1 MHLAV
6 ILKSWF
12 MTDRPELLFI
22 AFLRLAKRSSSCKH
36 ARETKNSA
44 RIKAAPQI
52 ALWKGACCGAVLF
65 SGYLSDAR
73 GDHNEYQQGSQ
84 KAQRELDKEVGR
96 STVLSHKI
104 DLYVGRI
111 PSFPAGKQ
119 CNREAAQ
126 RHHDVRAEPVEEV
139 EDDAVENLDLTPYAE
154 GKCRDATQKC
164 QAYVAQNRSG
174 DALHVPFVLQISDT
188 DFQKRNGTRQ
198 RTR

>member
-1 MHLAV
+1 MCLCVTVSYTHLDV
-6 ILKSWF
+6 Y
-12 MTDRPELLFI
+12 
-22 AFLRLAKRSSSCKH
+22 KR
-36 ARETKNSA
+36 
-44 RIKAAPQI
+44 Q
-52 ALWKGACCGAVLF
+52 

-84 KAQRELDKEVGR
+84 KAQRELDKGVGR

-139 EDDAVENLDLTPYAE
+139 EDDAVENLDLTPYEMCIRDRLQAGQKLPKSRPGRADRFC
-154 GKCRDATQKC
+154 GKNGANRRQPPTGRFF
-164 QAYVAQNRSG
+164 AQRETELTVGLGFWRKFFRRRAVRS
-174 DALHVPFVLQISDT
+174 A
-188 DFQKRNGTRQ
+188 
-198 RTR
+198 